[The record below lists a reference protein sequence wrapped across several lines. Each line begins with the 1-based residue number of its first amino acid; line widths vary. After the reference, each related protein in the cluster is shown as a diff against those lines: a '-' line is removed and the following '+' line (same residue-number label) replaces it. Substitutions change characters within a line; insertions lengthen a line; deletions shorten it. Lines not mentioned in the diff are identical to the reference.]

1 MDKEGIKT
9 LMKGIPLLYE
19 LDQKEIDLMAHYLEY
34 RKEPEGSIIIK
45 EGETADSL
53 FFIVSGEVEVS
64 VQTPVDSEPLVAPI
78 GKGEV
83 VGEMAMLSSH
93 NIRSATVT
101 AISEIELLTLSKN
114 NYETLVEKHNKIAF
128 KILKSITSNLCE
140 RIKRQSDQVVFLR
153 LFG

>member
-9 LMKGIPLLYE
+9 LIEGIPLFDE

-45 EGETADSL
+45 EGETGDSL
-53 FFIVSGEVEVS
+53 FFIVSGEVEVF
-64 VQTPVDSEPLVAPI
+64 VHTPADPEPLINSI

-83 VGEMAMLSSH
+83 VGEMAMLSSD
-93 NIRSATVT
+93 NIRSATVN
-101 AISEIELLTLSKN
+101 ALSEIKLLILRKN
-114 NYETLVEKHNKIAF
+114 NYEIIVEKHNKIAF

-140 RIKRQSDQVVFLR
+140 RIKQQSDQVVFLR